1 MFQLENGS
9 ARIEAFGNPV
19 LRTTSAAPVR
29 EADDV
34 AFVLDADDK
43 VGVDV
48 DRAEI
53 VHQRGHAQAISSS
66 TLILIGGISV
76 ISARFT
82 SSGVYLVGS
91 ISIWRKYAS
100 CCSSRGIFGVG
111 NTISFGSGPAVSCAF
126 RSACPPPHFTPTKTH
141 F

>member
-43 VGVDV
+43 VRDIYVRLGFP
-48 DRAEI
+48 RI
-53 VHQRGHAQAISSS
+53 VR
-66 TLILIGGISV
+66 L
-76 ISARFT
+76 
-82 SSGVYLVGS
+82 
-91 ISIWRKYAS
+91 K
-100 CCSSRGIFGVG
+100 
-111 NTISFGSGPAVSCAF
+111 
-126 RSACPPPHFTPTKTH
+126 
-141 F
+141 